1 MNILVT
7 GSTGLVGS
15 NLVKEVFN
23 RKLEYKHNWIFT
35 NSKTCDV
42 MILSDIKKQ
51 LSSNNIDIVIHLAAK
66 VGGIKANKENQLEF
80 LHINAFTSLNMMY
93 AINEYRPNAK
103 LITTLST
110 CIYPEKLDPGFYP
123 LWEDLI
129 EDGPPQPTNEGYAVG
144 KRLLYSLVKLYNREH
159 RTKHVGLIP
168 SNLYGPGDHFD
179 SPDAH
184 FLAAMISKIK
194 TAQRSDSKTIKLM
207 GNGKPYRQF
216 TYVEDLVNAILACVD
231 KPDISGFFNI
241 ATPESKTIRELA
253 EIALKVTGN
262 SGINLEFDAEDGLTG
277 QYNKDVSANKF
288 DSVFGKLNYTS
299 LEDGIKKTWDW
310 YNNAN

>member
-15 NLVKEVFN
+15 CLVDRVF
-23 RKLEYKHNWIFT
+23 RKDKLHNWTFS
-35 NSKTCDV
+35 NSQTCNLFKKV
-42 MILSDIKKQ
+42 EILQILNQTTPDI
-51 LSSNNIDIVIHLAAK
+51 IIHLAGR
-66 VGGIKANKENQLEF
+66 VGGIKANKENQLAF
-80 LHINAFTSLNMMY
+80 LNDNATMSLNLMNMSY
-93 AINEYRPNAK
+93 FVNPNIK
-103 LITTLST
+103 VITMLST

-159 RTKHVGLIP
+159 NTKHVGLIP

-194 TAQRSDSKTIKLM
+194 KCVDSGSNTIKLM

-216 TYVEDLVNAILACVD
+216 TYVEDLVTAILACVD

-288 DSVFGKLNYTS
+288 DSTFGKLNYTS
-299 LEDGIKKTWDW
+299 LEDGIRKTWDF
-310 YNNAN
+310 YNAN

>member
-15 NLVKEVFN
+15 CLVDRVF
-23 RKLEYKHNWIFT
+23 RKDKINNWTFT
-35 NSKTCDV
+35 NSQSCDLLIKTYLHTELIKCKP
-42 MILSDIKKQ
+42 DI
-51 LSSNNIDIVIHLAAK
+51 IVHLAGR
-66 VGGIKANKENQLEF
+66 VGGIKANKENQLKF
-80 LHINAFTSLNMMY
+80 LNENAIMALNIMNMSY
-93 AINEYRPNAK
+93 NFNPNIK
-103 LITTLST
+103 IITTLST

-159 RTKHVGLIP
+159 NTKHVGLIP

-194 TAQRSDSKTIKLM
+194 KCVDSGSKTIKLM

-216 TYVEDLVNAILACVD
+216 TYVEDLVTAILACVD

-288 DSVFGKLNYTS
+288 DSTFGKLNYTS
-299 LEDGIKKTWDW
+299 LEDGIRKTWDF
-310 YNNAN
+310 YNAN